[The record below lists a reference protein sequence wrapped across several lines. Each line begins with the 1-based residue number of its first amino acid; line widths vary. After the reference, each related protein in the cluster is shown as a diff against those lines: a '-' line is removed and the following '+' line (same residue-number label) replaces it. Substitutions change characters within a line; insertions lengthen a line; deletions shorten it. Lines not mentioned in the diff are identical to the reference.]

1 MEFVCLF
8 YMAYCHPIY
17 LTYFSLLLVT
27 LKKYK
32 MHIDR
37 NTGIIEMFMEKLQDE
52 DEGTYTFQVQDGRA
66 TGHSTL
72 VLIGDGKCSVKHYLE
87 DFATP
92 FNANTPSHESDHVGG
107 SKNYFLIRFQC
118 SKCNLQLILSIVFH
132 FIELKVD
139 LKGHQSYH
147 WPTGNTALKLSHI

>member
-1 MEFVCLF
+1 MILWSLCVYFTWLVIILSISHISFLF
-8 YMAYCHPIY
+8 
-17 LTYFSLLLVT
+17 LFT

-72 VLIGDGKCSVKHYLE
+72 VLIGDGESSVEHYLKA
-87 DFATP
+87 FATS
-92 FNANTPSHESDHVGG
+92 FNVNTPPQESSHVGEAG
-107 SKNYFLIRFQC
+107 IIS
-118 SKCNLQLILSIVFH
+118 
-132 FIELKVD
+132 
-139 LKGHQSYH
+139 
-147 WPTGNTALKLSHI
+147 